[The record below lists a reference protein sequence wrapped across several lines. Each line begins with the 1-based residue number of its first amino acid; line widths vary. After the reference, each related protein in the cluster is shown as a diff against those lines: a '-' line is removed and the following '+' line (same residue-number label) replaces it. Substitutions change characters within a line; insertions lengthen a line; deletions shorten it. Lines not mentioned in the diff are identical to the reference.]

1 MIVICQSVLLKAIS
15 ESAFDKSI
23 IDFSLLKLQPL
34 FGSEI
39 KLTHKKAPTHV
50 DASRSSQFENVTSK
64 PVAFTSGLQAYR
76 PMRNVDTS

>member
-1 MIVICQSVLLKAIS
+1 MAICHSVLLKAIS
-15 ESAFDKSI
+15 ESAFVNFI

-50 DASRSSQFENVTSK
+50 DASLSSHLEKVTSN
-64 PVAFTSGLQAYR
+64 PVAFTSGLQAYG